1 MSTPTPTLLPEV
13 EVVIEAH
20 LEEVEV
26 LEGSA
31 SQTGEVIIIIMGE
44 DETEA
49 LEAVAVVEVLAQEC
63 HHFLRLSAGAAPP
76 TVGVLAK
83 PTLIASM
90 RLFAALT
97 AVRTC
102 VRGQVSDLTSHS
114 LQRK

>member
-1 MSTPTPTLLPEV
+1 V
-13 EVVIEAH
+13 EVVIEVH

-26 LEGSA
+26 LEGSG
-31 SQTGEVIIIIMGE
+31 SRTGEVIIIIMGE
-44 DETEA
+44 DEAEA
-49 LEAVAVVEVLAQEC
+49 GVVVEVVEVLAQEC
-63 HHFLRLSAGAAPP
+63 HHFLLLSAGAAPP

-97 AVRTC
+97 AARTC
-102 VRGQVSDLTSHS
+102 ARGQVSDLTSHS

>member
-1 MSTPTPTLLPEV
+1 MSTPTPTLPLGV
-13 EVVIEAH
+13 EVVIEVH
-20 LEEVEV
+20 PEEVEV
-26 LEGSA
+26 VEGSA
-31 SQTGEVIIIIMGE
+31 SQTGEEIIIMGE
-44 DETEA
+44 DQTE
-49 LEAVAVVEVLAQEC
+49 VVVEVPAQEC

-97 AVRTC
+97 AARTC
-102 VRGQVSDLTSHS
+102 ARGQVSDLTSHS